1 MEENLADGKN
11 VILRILKV
19 QLKDEKHPLKI
30 ILEQFKDIF
39 VDSYKSF
46 VDKSSNTPENLMRAL
61 TDLNQWEKS

>member
-1 MEENLADGKN
+1 MEENLSESK

-19 QLKDEKHPLKI
+19 QLNDVKHPLKI

>member
-1 MEENLADGKN
+1 MEENLTESK

-19 QLKDEKHPLKI
+19 QLNDVKHPLKI